1 VKANKSW
8 SSGGW
13 GGWHTST
20 EIPGDCPQDHER
32 HTVEAA
38 VALNEKAREYRRA
51 VMWARHKQWI
61 GAGRKPPGSTPESV
75 EVGEG

>member
-1 VKANKSW
+1 MKKS
-8 SSGGW
+8 GW
-13 GGWHTST
+13 GSWHTGNGT
-20 EIPGDCPQDHER
+20 ACPQGCDGPR
-32 HTVEAA
+32 HTVAA
-38 VALNEKAREYRRA
+38 ASALNEKGREYRRA